1 MWLLN
6 SQSEA
11 SIRCHW
17 PIRGLRRRLWI
28 SRVRCRRSKVGELL
42 KQNMIWVDRSYIN
55 EVRIWHRSLSRY
67 CDPWITPGMLFMG
80 RLKWPLKN
88 KDKNKIRDFRSI
100 LFSSSNF
107 LTQLFSSNTPI
118 NPVPARL
125 YSHPASTR
133 ECTLVQCLVTVHWI
147 FSGPS
152 QFWADSEQGRT
163 QVIKVENDKINSE
176 FRSWKLLYSP
186 RHEKLCKAERSL
198 MYFIKLKVT
207 RI

>member
-1 MWLLN
+1 MWLGD

-11 SIRCHW
+11 SIRWHW
-17 PIRGLRRRLWI
+17 PIRGLQRRLWI

-67 CDPWITPGMLFMG
+67 CDPWITPGKLFMG
-80 RLKWPLKN
+80 RLRWPLKN
-88 KDKNKIRDFRSI
+88 RDKNKIRDFRNI

-107 LTQLFSSNTPI
+107 LTQLFSSKAPI
-118 NPVPARL
+118 NPEPARL
-125 YSHPASTR
+125 FSRPASTR

-163 QVIKVENDKINSE
+163 QVMEW
-176 FRSWKLLYSP
+176 R
-186 RHEKLCKAERSL
+186 
-198 MYFIKLKVT
+198 VT
-207 RI
+207 KWRVTK